1 MIIFP
6 TKYCLLWEIRAIF
19 GYYYG
24 KKPLFTG
31 FYFRYPIFHI
41 RQIEKVFTFL
51 IHFFKSP
58 GKLSDSYG
66 KFEKLWQFS
75 SYLIQHG
82 CKIVEVNNSDNF
94 LNYKNLP
101 LLTEPSDKIIIRAME
116 EGRTNYVPHVING
129 NNYKIVVMGNKQ
141 YIPDVTAQQ

>member
-1 MIIFP
+1 M
-6 TKYCLLWEIRAIF
+6 IF
-19 GYYYG
+19 GEG
-24 KKPLFTG
+24 ERRRTIRTSSENLTKSTEIAAFWQG
-31 FYFRYPIFHI
+31 SFYSC
-41 RQIEKVFTFL
+41 L
-51 IHFFKSP
+51 A
-58 GKLSDSYG
+58 
-66 KFEKLWQFS
+66 WQFS